1 MLCMVKK
8 LLVLL
13 SFSIVISQT
22 YSLNEAVQVAL
33 ENKETLKAS
42 VMDLQTSKQNVKAV
56 SYTHLTLPT
65 KA

>member
-1 MLCMVKK
+1 MLSMVKK

-33 ENKETLKAS
+33 ENKEALKAS
-42 VMDLQTSKQNVKAV
+42 VMDLQS
-56 SYTHLTLPT
+56 S
-65 KA
+65 